1 MMWPLRKSQARNRW
15 SQDLPR
21 QNLLVTIH
29 NPAARQIVRRELHR
43 YFVSRQNPDEILSH
57 LAGNVRQHLM
67 LVLELHAK
75 HRIWQRLN
83 HRRHYL
89 YGILFRISR
98 VALFFFL
105 ANGSRHILLRYQH
118 RVETRSLPPTVLTGV
133 HRAAPP
139 TKLATR
145 TARSSLSAASES
157 TARSR

>member
-1 MMWPLRKSQARNRW
+1 MMWPLRKSQAQNRW

-57 LAGNVRQHLM
+57 LAGNVCQHLM

-83 HRRHYL
+83 HRGHYF
-89 YGILFRISR
+89 YGVLFRISG
-98 VALFFFL
+98 VAFLFFL
-105 ANGSRHILLRYQH
+105 ANRSRHILLRYQ
-118 RVETRSLPPTVLTGV
+118 RRAKTQSLPSTLYSNSHQALALT
-133 HRAAPP
+133 
-139 TKLATR
+139 K
-145 TARSSLSAASES
+145 TARSSLSGASRS
-157 TARSR
+157 TGRLP